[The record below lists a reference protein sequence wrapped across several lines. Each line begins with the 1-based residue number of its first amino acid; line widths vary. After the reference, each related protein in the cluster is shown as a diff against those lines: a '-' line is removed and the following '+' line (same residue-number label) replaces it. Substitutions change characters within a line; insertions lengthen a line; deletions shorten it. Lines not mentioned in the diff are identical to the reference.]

1 MWGRIC
7 HGACLEDRRQVEES
21 LFSLNHVNSRYRT
34 SVLRLGGES
43 LYPLTMSLHGKKEI
57 SLQPSQIENVGNWP
71 VLTTRPVDSVN
82 LDVRRKTALGP
93 LLFSALM
100 LMNGIQK

>member
-1 MWGRIC
+1 MYRGMWGRIC

-21 LFSLNHVNSRYRT
+21 LFSLNHVNS
-34 SVLRLGGES
+34 RLGGES

-93 LLFSALM
+93 LLCADVNEWHPKIVFRL
-100 LMNGIQK
+100 